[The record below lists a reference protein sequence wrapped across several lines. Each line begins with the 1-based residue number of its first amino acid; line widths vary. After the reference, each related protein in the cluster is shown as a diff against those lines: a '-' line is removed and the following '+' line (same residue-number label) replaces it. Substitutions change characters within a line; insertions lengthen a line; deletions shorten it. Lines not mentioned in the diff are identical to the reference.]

1 MDYKKYKLKI
11 TDLPNNISETEIQ
24 ELLPNWD
31 ISKFKVVN
39 YTDNSIAYLEFYS
52 FDAMEYFIKAF
63 DKTDF
68 DNIII
73 KVFKN

>member
-1 MDYKKYKLKI
+1 MDNKKHKLKI
-11 TDLPNNISETEIQ
+11 TDLPNNIDDNELL

-31 ISKFKVVN
+31 ISKIKVLN
-39 YTDNSIAYLEFYS
+39 YQDNSIAFLEFYS
-52 FDAMEYFIKAF
+52 SDALEYFIKAF

-68 DNIII
+68 DNVII